1 MFTPLNATQ
10 IKSNLQ
16 KSYLGENWEFLYPWY
31 IILKQ
36 KKKKA
41 ERASAKKGKNLSWL
55 GLDSWLELDS

>member
-41 ERASAKKGKNLSWL
+41 ERASAKKGKNLS
-55 GLDSWLELDS
+55 

>member
-36 KKKKA
+36 KKKESRESQCEKR
-41 ERASAKKGKNLSWL
+41 EKFKLTRT
-55 GLDSWLELDS
+55 

>member
-10 IKSNLQ
+10 IKSNLR
-16 KSYLGENWEFLYPWY
+16 KSYLGEKWEFLHPWY

-41 ERASAKKGKNLSWL
+41 ERASAKKGKNLN
-55 GLDSWLELDS
+55 WLELDSRLELDS

>member
-10 IKSNLQ
+10 IKSNLR

-31 IILKQ
+31 IILKKKK

-41 ERASAKKGKNLSWL
+41 ERASAKKGKNLN
-55 GLDSWLELDS
+55 WLELDS